1 MLIYS
6 WFLFLFVA
14 CDADR
19 EIDCGNNVCVDL
31 RRRCDGQRDC
41 ANGLDETNCGKT
53 IDNPADSVVVF
64 RVTFL
69 LQIRTC

>member
-53 IDNPADSVVVF
+53 INNPADSVVVF
-64 RVTFL
+64 RVTFCF
-69 LQIRTC
+69 R